1 MSGSFRLTT
10 PNVRGNNVT
19 VTTTTA
25 KSINNTRRKA
35 NRTIAIGFAIGVTLA
50 QTFLNVM
57 DSQVNVLEVLHPLSA
72 NHEAI
77 GDLPSQMNTALE
89 TTTAGSVNNTVK
101 DIYDTATVV
110 VAQSSL
116 PPQQQSVF
124 HHEIV
129 DFERQEGVVIVTKLH
144 SESHIGLLEQSLC
157 LLHYAYNERMLYDI
171 VIFSTLPILDPS
183 IRQRVQDIVSPA
195 NVTFVVDNNGLQQE
209 VNSLDED
216 RKRRLL
222 RRCNVTSVNE
232 MDWYMYCM
240 EKSKGYTKSM
250 ERLAY
255 TWQAEFRALHIWTH
269 PAITK
274 YSYMMWMDTDSFCT
288 KVWTHDPI
296 AHMIRH
302 DYKILFDHFPMGYSD
317 GDEFQDRFVRAF
329 NRTLC
334 RVQMNG
340 DGTLRAVGGYDYPC
354 RRTHV
359 GQIHGFF
366 HITDLKFYRSEP
378 VMNWNRILIG
388 KAKFSRRFDDQ
399 IAVTAPAAILAPNK
413 SREMESAGL
422 KLDVFHNY
430 KLDGKEQVGGF
441 IKWWSVNGKSSFPSA
456 YGKCTVDHAG

>member
-1 MSGSFRLTT
+1 MSSSFRPSPSSVAT
-10 PNVRGNNVT
+10 VSASVNN
-19 VTTTTA
+19 A
-25 KSINNTRRKA
+25 RRKT
-35 NRTIAIGFAIGVTLA
+35 NRTIAIGFVIGVILA
-50 QTFLNVM
+50 QTFLNIM
-57 DSQVNVLEVLHPLSA
+57 DSQVNVLGPHPSSGSREAISDLSA
-72 NHEAI
+72 QIN
-77 GDLPSQMNTALE
+77 LALE
-89 TTTAGSVNNTVK
+89 TSSSSRTSINNNGKATN
-101 DIYDTATVV
+101 DTATLVTQI
-110 VAQSSL
+110 A
-116 PPQQQSVF
+116 PPQQSL
-124 HHEIV
+124 HEIV

-144 SESHIGLLEQSLC
+144 SESHVGLLQQSLC

-171 VIFSTLPILDPS
+171 VVFSTLPISDPT

-195 NVTFVVDNNGLQQE
+195 NVTFVVDNKGLQEE
-209 VNSLDED
+209 VNALDDD

-222 RRCNVTSVNE
+222 RRCNVTSVEE

-269 PAITK
+269 PAISK

-441 IKWWSVNGKSSFPSA
+441 IKWWSVNGKSNFPRA